1 MPGQQGIEWQ
11 IFTTIAALVTFV
23 GVFVK
28 YSYNISKTLT
38 MLDATLKSL
47 QKELEEM
54 KNERKDFTKEVRERL
69 DAHGDMLIKFENEME
84 NRERRIR
91 NLEKVIDIVVP
102 EPSAISAEC
111 PRREKPVT
119 SVAAWTSRFLAISL
133 ALLLSVLMLAM
144 ASAASVSPPL

>member
-69 DAHGDMLIKFENEME
+69 DAHGDKLIKFENEME

-91 NLEKVIDIVVP
+91 NLEKVIDVVIQ
-102 EPSAISAEC
+102 SA
-111 PRREKPVT
+111 RND
-119 SVAAWTSRFLAISL
+119 
-133 ALLLSVLMLAM
+133 
-144 ASAASVSPPL
+144 